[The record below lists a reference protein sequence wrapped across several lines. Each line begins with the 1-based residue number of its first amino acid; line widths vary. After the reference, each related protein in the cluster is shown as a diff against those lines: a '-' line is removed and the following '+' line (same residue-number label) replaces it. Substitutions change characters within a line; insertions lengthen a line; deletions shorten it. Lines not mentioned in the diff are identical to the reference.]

1 MEGETEEGGL
11 GLLCLL
17 SKGLRLV
24 KLSVRLVGTINYKN
38 ANFNVNR
45 TKYFD
50 QLPKMNFGTCLPVHT
65 MSCSYGNHN
74 SFELCLRNTR
84 NTINGRL
91 LYNEKGQ
98 TYQNSFNFS
107 TVRSLII

>member
-1 MEGETEEGGL
+1 MRQPDFRLLRRDSSPNNLNMHGKSQNALLPRAWRGWRGGRGQL
-11 GLLCLL
+11 GLL

-50 QLPKMNFGTCLPVHT
+50 QLPKMNFGTCLPVHVAEG
-65 MSCSYGNHN
+65 S
-74 SFELCLRNTR
+74 
-84 NTINGRL
+84 I
-91 LYNEKGQ
+91 
-98 TYQNSFNFS
+98 
-107 TVRSLII
+107 VI

>member
-50 QLPKMNFGTCLPVHT
+50 QLPKMNFGTCR
-65 MSCSYGNHN
+65 
-74 SFELCLRNTR
+74 SFPKGEES
-84 NTINGRL
+84 IVI
-91 LYNEKGQ
+91 LYNEILNHEKQ
-98 TYQNSFNFS
+98 QNC
-107 TVRSLII
+107 

>member
-1 MEGETEEGGL
+1 MRQPDFR
-11 GLLCLL
+11 LLRRDSSPNNLNMHGKSQNALLPRAWRGKGRRGSLVCLL

-50 QLPKMNFGTCLPVHT
+50 QLAKMNFGTC
-65 MSCSYGNHN
+65 
-74 SFELCLRNTR
+74 R
-84 NTINGRL
+84 
-91 LYNEKGQ
+91 
-98 TYQNSFNFS
+98 S
-107 TVRSLII
+107 TEESIVKL